1 MGEEKRGLPLRGRVE
16 EGRLVG
22 ERSRRGNERE
32 GERDK
37 IIGEEM
43 IGEVS
48 WERREGDG
56 MESLGE

>member
-1 MGEEKRGLPLRGRVE
+1 M
-16 EGRLVG
+16 G

-56 MESLGE
+56 IESLGE